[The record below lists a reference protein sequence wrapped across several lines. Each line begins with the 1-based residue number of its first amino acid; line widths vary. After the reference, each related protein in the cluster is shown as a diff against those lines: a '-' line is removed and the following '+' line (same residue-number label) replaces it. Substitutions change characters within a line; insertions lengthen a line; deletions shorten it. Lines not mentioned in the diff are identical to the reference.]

1 MTMASEEKIG
11 HKNLSDEQID
21 LIRDIR
27 KIGVSFELLNE
38 KLKNRD
44 DIDKRW
50 LSIGLTDAQKSLM
63 SLVRSI
69 AKPDFF

>member
-1 MTMASEEKIG
+1 MASEEKIG
-11 HKNLSDEQID
+11 HKNLSDEQIE
-21 LIRDIR
+21 LIQEVR

>member
-1 MTMASEEKIG
+1 MASEEKIG
-11 HKNLSDEQID
+11 HKNLSDEQIE
-21 LIRDIR
+21 LIQEIR

-44 DIDKRW
+44 NIDKRW

>member
-1 MTMASEEKIG
+1 MASEEKIG

>member
-1 MTMASEEKIG
+1 MASEEKIG
-11 HKNLSDEQID
+11 HKNLSDEQIE
-21 LIRDIR
+21 LIQEIR